1 MVVGD
6 VERVRR
12 GAGDEGDV
20 RAGAAEQA
28 HPVGRQR
35 VDHLA
40 DLGGVAQVVVQHQRD
55 QWNRRLSE
63 ALEDPRWLASA

>member
-12 GAGDEGDV
+12 GATNEGDV
-20 RAGAAEQA
+20 RARAAEQA

-35 VDHLA
+35 VITSPIW
-40 DLGGVAQVVVQHQRD
+40 VVLRGTVQHQGDSGTGGSPKR
-55 QWNRRLSE
+55 WKT
-63 ALEDPRWLASA
+63 RWLASA